1 MSRIS
6 AHTGAAA
13 RLAEP
18 SPVGVLADR
27 YFRYLIVWPAILV
40 LLLIGLF
47 PLVYSAIVSFQKINR
62 RVEDT
67 SFHGLLNY
75 GRLVGDDRFWE
86 SLLHTGI
93 FTAIALP
100 LELVLGFLLAK
111 LMLDRLPGRQIFIA
125 LLLLPAVISPIV
137 AGAMW
142 RLMFDNIFG
151 PINQVLGWIAGGPVN
166 ILWTINDNPVVV
178 YSAILVCE
186 IWQWT
191 PFMFLILLAALA
203 NVDRSQLEAAELDG
217 ASYWQTLS
225 KVILP
230 AIKPVVI
237 VALTIRGLDLVRLF
251 DIVWALTRG
260 GPGTMTETLSVYAY
274 IRGFERFDV
283 SFTAALAFVVI
294 VLLSLIVMV
303 MLKRLEIAR

>member
-1 MSRIS
+1 MSQPAGHAGVDIESDGVSRI
-6 AHTGAAA
+6 
-13 RLAEP
+13 
-18 SPVGVLADR
+18 GVLADR
-27 YFRYLIVWPAILV
+27 HFRYLIIWPAILV
-40 LLLIGLF
+40 ILLIGLF
-47 PLVYSAIVSFQKINR
+47 PLVYSLIVSFQRINR

-75 GRLVGDDRFWE
+75 GRLLGDDRFWE

-100 LELVLGFLLAK
+100 LELILGFFLAR
-111 LMLDRLPGRQIFIA
+111 LFLDRLPGRQVFIA

-151 PINQVLGWIAGGPVN
+151 PINQVLGWLAGGPVN
-166 ILWTINDNPVVV
+166 ILWTVNSNPIVV
-178 YSAILVCE
+178 YFAILVCE

-191 PFMFLILLAALA
+191 PFMFLILLAALS

-230 AIKPVVI
+230 AIKPVVV

-260 GPGTMTETLSVYAY
+260 GPGTMTETISVYAY

-283 SFTAALAFVVI
+283 SYTAAIAFVVI
-294 VLLSLIVMV
+294 VFLSAIVMA